1 MSTPIVLRA
10 LLDDPDVTDVLVN
23 HGTELWCDRRGSLE
37 RIGSLAPGF
46 IDVELER
53 ILAPLGRRL
62 DRLHPVVDA
71 RLPDG
76 TRVSAVIPPV
86 AVRGTCVAFRLLRGH
101 RFTLADFASDSVTAE
116 ELATLVDERRN
127 VLVSGATGS
136 GKTTL
141 LATLISGVPID
152 QRVVVLEDVHE
163 IVADHPHLVRL
174 ETRPPTADERSGV
187 DLDDLLRAALRLRPD
202 RLVVGEV
209 RGSEA
214 VTLVDALNTGHLGSL
229 ATVHAN
235 NAHDALNRLALLI
248 HRVLHG
254 VDARTIERM
263 VRSAIHVVV
272 HLSRGTDGTR
282 RVEHILRL
290 PR

>member
-1 MSTPIVLRA
+1 MNTPIVLRA

-76 TRVSAVIPPV
+76 TRVSAVISPI
-86 AVRGTCVAFRLLRGH
+86 AVHGTCVAFRLLRH
-101 RFTLADFASDSVTAE
+101 RRFSVADFASECAGAD
-116 ELATLVDERRN
+116 ELASLVHDRSN

-141 LATLISGVPID
+141 LGTLISDIPLD
-152 QRVVVLEDVHE
+152 ERVVVLEDVQE

-174 ETRPPTADERSGV
+174 ETRPPTADERGGV

-214 VTLVDALNTGHLGSL
+214 VTLINALNTGHLGSL

-235 NAHDALNRLALLI
+235 NAQDALNRLALLV

-272 HLSRGTDGTR
+272 HLSRDTSGTR
-282 RVEHILRL
+282 RVEQILRL

>member
-1 MSTPIVLRA
+1 MPLVLRT

-23 HGTELWCDRRGSLE
+23 NGTEVWCDRRGALE
-37 RIGSLAPGF
+37 RVGSLAPGF

-76 TRVSAVIPPV
+76 TRVSAVIAPV
-86 AVRGTCVAFRLLRGH
+86 AVHGTCVAFRLLRHKRFGH
-101 RFTLADFASDSVTAE
+101 SDFESPAASAAD
-116 ELATLVDERRN
+116 LATLVRDRRN

-141 LATLISGVPID
+141 IGALVSDVPLD
-152 QRVVVLEDVHE
+152 ERVVILEDVQE
-163 IVADHPHLVRL
+163 IVAHHPHLVRL
-174 ETRPPTADERSGV
+174 ETRPPTADERGGV

-209 RGSEA
+209 RGTEA
-214 VTLVDALNTGHLGSL
+214 VTLVNALNTGHHGSL
-229 ATVHAN
+229 ATIHAN
-235 NAHDALNRLALLI
+235 NVHDALNRLCLLV
-248 HRVLHG
+248 HRTLHG
-254 VDARTIERM
+254 VDARTIDRM

-272 HLSRGTDGTR
+272 HVSRDDHGR
-282 RVEHILRL
+282 RSVEQVLRL

>member
-1 MSTPIVLRA
+1 MTASAVLRA

-23 HGTELWCDRRGSLE
+23 DGTELWCDRRGSLE
-37 RIGSLAPGF
+37 RVGSLPPGV

-53 ILAPLGRRL
+53 LLAPLGRRL

-76 TRVSAVIPPV
+76 TRVSAVIAPV
-86 AVRGTCVAFRLLRGH
+86 AVHGTCVAYRLLRHH
-101 RFTLADFASDSVTAE
+101 RFTLGDFASETANADD
-116 ELATLVDERRN
+116 LHSLVRERRN

-141 LATLISGVPID
+141 LGAFVTDVPADERI
-152 QRVVVLEDVHE
+152 VVLEDVHE

-174 ETRPPTADERSGV
+174 ETRPPTADEKRGV
-187 DLDDLLRAALRLRPD
+187 ELDDLLRAALRLRPD

-209 RGSEA
+209 RGVEA
-214 VTLVDALNTGHLGSL
+214 LTLVNALNTGHLGSL

-235 NAHDALNRLALLI
+235 SAHDALGRLALLV
-248 HRVLHG
+248 HRTLQG
-254 VDARTIERM
+254 VDARTVERM
-263 VRSAIHVVV
+263 VRSAVDAVV
-272 HLSRGTDGTR
+272 HLTR
-282 RVEHILRL
+282 DSSGRRSVERILRL

>member
-1 MSTPIVLRA
+1 MNTPIVLRA

-76 TRVSAVIPPV
+76 TRVSAVISPI
-86 AVRGTCVAFRLLRGH
+86 AVHGTCVAFRLLRHH
-101 RFTLADFASDSVTAE
+101 RFTVSNFASECASADDLTD
-116 ELATLVDERRN
+116 LVHDRRN

-141 LATLISGVPID
+141 LGTLVSDVPVDERI
-152 QRVVVLEDVHE
+152 VVLEDVQE

-174 ETRPPTADERSGV
+174 ETRPPTADERGGV

-214 VTLVDALNTGHLGSL
+214 VTLINALNTGHLGSL

-235 NAHDALNRLALLI
+235 NAHDALNRLALLV

-272 HLSRGTDGTR
+272 HLSRDANGTR
-282 RVEHILRL
+282 RVEQILRL

>member
-1 MSTPIVLRA
+1 MNTPIVLRA

-76 TRVSAVIPPV
+76 TRVSAVISPI
-86 AVRGTCVAFRLLRGH
+86 AVHGTCVAFRLLRHH
-101 RFTLADFASDSVTAE
+101 RFAVADFASACAGADDLTG
-116 ELATLVDERRN
+116 LVHDRRN

-141 LATLISGVPID
+141 LGALMSDVPVD
-152 QRVVVLEDVHE
+152 ERVVVLEDVQE

-174 ETRPPTADERSGV
+174 ETRPPTADERGGV

-214 VTLVDALNTGHLGSL
+214 VTLINALNTGHLGSL
-229 ATVHAN
+229 ATIHAN
-235 NAHDALNRLALLI
+235 NAHDALNRLALLV

-254 VDARTIERM
+254 VDARTIERL

-272 HLSRGTDGTR
+272 HLSRDADGAR
-282 RVEHILRL
+282 GVEQILHL

>member
-1 MSTPIVLRA
+1 MNSLIALRT

-23 HGTELWCDRRGSLE
+23 NGTDLWCDRRGSLE
-37 RIGSLAPGF
+37 RVGSLAPGS
-46 IDVELER
+46 IEVELER

-76 TRVSAVIPPV
+76 TRVSAVVSPI
-86 AVRGTCVAFRLLRGH
+86 AVQGTCVAYRLLRHH
-101 RFTLADFASDSVTAE
+101 RFTLQDFESESASSDDLTA
-116 ELATLVDERRN
+116 LVRERRN

-141 LATLISGVPID
+141 VGAFVSEVPID
-152 QRVVVLEDVHE
+152 ERVVVLEDVQE
-163 IVADHPHLVRL
+163 VVAHHPHLVRL
-174 ETRPPTADERSGV
+174 ETRPPTADERGGV

-202 RLVVGEV
+202 RLVVGEI
-209 RGSEA
+209 RGAEA
-214 VTLVDALNTGHLGSL
+214 ITLVNALNTGHLGSL

-235 NAHDALNRLALLI
+235 NAHDALNRLALLV

-254 VDARTIERM
+254 VDARTIDRM
-263 VRSAIHVVV
+263 VHSAIHVVV
-272 HLSRGTDGTR
+272 HLSRDSTGER
-282 RVEHILRL
+282 RVEQILRL

>member
-10 LLDDPDVTDVLVN
+10 VLDDPDVTDVLVN

-76 TRVSAVIPPV
+76 TRVSAVISPI
-86 AVRGTCVAFRLLRGH
+86 AVHGTCVAFRLLRH
-101 RFTLADFASDSVTAE
+101 RRFTVADFASEYAAADD
-116 ELATLVDERRN
+116 LNGLVHDRRN

-141 LATLISGVPID
+141 LGTLISDVPID
-152 QRVVVLEDVHE
+152 ERVVVLEDVQE

-174 ETRPPTADERSGV
+174 ETRPPTADERGGV

-214 VTLVDALNTGHLGSL
+214 VTLINALNTGHLGSL

-235 NAHDALNRLALLI
+235 NAHDALNRLALLV

-254 VDARTIERM
+254 VDAHTIERM

-272 HLSRGTDGTR
+272 HLSRDANGAR
-282 RVEHILRL
+282 RVEQILHL

>member
-1 MSTPIVLRA
+1 VSKPIVLRA

-23 HGTELWCDRRGSLE
+23 NGTELWCDRRGSLE

-46 IDVELER
+46 IEVELER

-71 RLPDG
+71 RLADG
-76 TRVSAVIPPV
+76 TRVSAVISPI
-86 AVRGTCVAFRLLRGH
+86 AVHGTCVAYRLLRHH
-101 RFTLADFASDSVTAE
+101 RFALVDFASEHASAGD
-116 ELATLVDERRN
+116 LATLVRDRRN

-141 LATLISGVPID
+141 VGALVSEVPSD
-152 QRVVVLEDVHE
+152 ERVVILEDVQE
-163 IVADHPHLVRL
+163 IVAHHPHLVRL
-174 ETRPPTADERSGV
+174 ETRPPTADERGGV

-209 RGSEA
+209 RGPEA
-214 VTLVDALNTGHLGSL
+214 VTLINALNTGHLGSL
-229 ATVHAN
+229 ATIHAN
-235 NAHDALNRLALLI
+235 NAHDALNRLALLV

-263 VRSAIHVVV
+263 VHSAIHAVV
-272 HLSRGTDGTR
+272 HLSRDGAGRR
-282 RVEHILRL
+282 RVEHVLRL

>member
-1 MSTPIVLRA
+1 MNTPIVLRA

-76 TRVSAVIPPV
+76 TRVSAVISPI
-86 AVRGTCVAFRLLRGH
+86 AVHGTCVAFRLLRHH
-101 RFTLADFASDSVTAE
+101 RFTVSDFASECASADDLTG
-116 ELATLVDERRN
+116 LAHDRRN

-141 LATLISGVPID
+141 LGTLISDVP
-152 QRVVVLEDVHE
+152 
-163 IVADHPHLVRL
+163 VAKRGARESLGAYVCF
-174 ETRPPTADERSGV
+174 PP
-187 DLDDLLRAALRLRPD
+187 
-202 RLVVGEV
+202 
-209 RGSEA
+209 
-214 VTLVDALNTGHLGSL
+214 
-229 ATVHAN
+229 
-235 NAHDALNRLALLI
+235 
-248 HRVLHG
+248 
-254 VDARTIERM
+254 
-263 VRSAIHVVV
+263 
-272 HLSRGTDGTR
+272 
-282 RVEHILRL
+282 
-290 PR
+290 

>member
-23 HGTELWCDRRGSLE
+23 NGTDVWCDRRGALE
-37 RIGSLAPGF
+37 RVGSLAPGF

-76 TRVSAVIPPV
+76 TRVSAVIAPV
-86 AVRGTCVAFRLLRGH
+86 AVHGTCVAFRLLRH
-101 RFTLADFASDSVTAE
+101 KRFRLSDFESPTASADDLADLLRD
-116 ELATLVDERRN
+116 RRN

-141 LATLISGVPID
+141 IGTLVSAVPLD
-152 QRVVVLEDVHE
+152 ERVVILEDVHE
-163 IVADHPHLVRL
+163 IVAHHPHLVRL
-174 ETRPPTADERSGV
+174 ETRPPTADERGGV
-187 DLDDLLRAALRLRPD
+187 DLDDLLRASLRLRPD

-209 RGSEA
+209 RGTEA
-214 VTLVDALNTGHLGSL
+214 VTLVNALNTGHHGSL
-229 ATVHAN
+229 ATIHAN
-235 NAHDALNRLALLI
+235 NAHDALSRLCLLV
-248 HRVLHG
+248 HRSLLG
-254 VDARTIERM
+254 VDARTIDRM

-272 HLSRGTDGTR
+272 HMSRDDHGR
-282 RVEHILRL
+282 RCVEQILRL

>member
-1 MSTPIVLRA
+1 MTSTAMLTS

-23 HGTELWCDRRGSLE
+23 DGSELWCERHGILTRVGSLP
-37 RIGSLAPGF
+37 PGM

-71 RLPDG
+71 RLRDG
-76 TRVSAVIPPV
+76 TRVSAVV
-86 AVRGTCVAFRLLRGH
+86 APIAVHGTCVAFRLLRH
-101 RFTLADFASDSVTAE
+101 RRFTSADFASDTVTADE
-116 ELATLVDERRN
+116 LVDLVHQRLN

-141 LATLISGVPID
+141 IGALIGEIPTTE
-152 QRVVVLEDVHE
+152 RVIVLEDVHE
-163 IVADHPHLVRL
+163 IVAHHPHLVRL
-174 ETRPPTADERSGV
+174 ETRPPTADERGGI
-187 DLDDLLRAALRLRPD
+187 DLDDLLRASLRLRPD
-202 RLVVGEV
+202 RLIVGEV

-214 VTLVDALNTGHLGSL
+214 VTLVNALNTGHLGSL

-235 NAHDALNRLALLI
+235 NADDALNRLALLV
-248 HRVLHG
+248 HRTMHG

-263 VRSAIHVVV
+263 VHSAIHVVV
-272 HLSRGTDGTR
+272 HLTR
-282 RVEHILRL
+282 DATGRRTVHQVLHL

>member
-1 MSTPIVLRA
+1 MNSLIALRT

-23 HGTELWCDRRGSLE
+23 NGTDLWCDRRGSLE
-37 RIGSLAPGF
+37 RVGSLAPGS
-46 IDVELER
+46 IEVELER

-76 TRVSAVIPPV
+76 TRVSAVVSPI
-86 AVRGTCVAFRLLRGH
+86 AVQGTCVAYRLLRHH
-101 RFTLADFASDSVTAE
+101 RFTLQDFESESASSNDLTA
-116 ELATLVDERRN
+116 LVRERRN

-141 LATLISGVPID
+141 VGAFVSEVPID
-152 QRVVVLEDVHE
+152 ERVVVLEDVQE
-163 IVADHPHLVRL
+163 VVAHHPHLVRL
-174 ETRPPTADERSGV
+174 ETRPPTADERGGV

-202 RLVVGEV
+202 RLVVGEI
-209 RGSEA
+209 RGAEA
-214 VTLVDALNTGHLGSL
+214 ITLVSALNTGHLGSL

-235 NAHDALNRLALLI
+235 NAHDALNRLALLV

-254 VDARTIERM
+254 VDARTIDRM
-263 VRSAIHVVV
+263 VHSAIHVVV
-272 HLSRGTDGTR
+272 HLSRDSTGER
-282 RVEHILRL
+282 RVEQILRL

>member
-1 MSTPIVLRA
+1 MTASAALRA

-23 HGTELWCDRRGSLE
+23 DGTELWCDRRGSLE
-37 RIGSLAPGF
+37 RVGSLPPGV

-53 ILAPLGRRL
+53 LLAPLGRRL

-76 TRVSAVIPPV
+76 TRVSAVIAPV
-86 AVRGTCVAFRLLRGH
+86 AVHGTCVAYRLLRH
-101 RFTLADFASDSVTAE
+101 RRFTLGDFASETASGDD
-116 ELATLVDERRN
+116 LHTLVRERRN

-141 LATLISGVPID
+141 LGAFVSDVPADERI
-152 QRVVVLEDVHE
+152 VVLEDVHE

-174 ETRPPTADERSGV
+174 ETRPPTADEKRGV
-187 DLDDLLRAALRLRPD
+187 ELDDLLRAALRLRPD

-209 RGSEA
+209 RGVEA
-214 VTLVDALNTGHLGSL
+214 LTLVNALNTGHLGSL

-235 NAHDALNRLALLI
+235 SAHDALGRLALLV
-248 HRVLHG
+248 HRTLQG
-254 VDARTIERM
+254 VDARTVERM
-263 VRSAIHVVV
+263 VRSAVDAVV
-272 HLSRGTDGTR
+272 HLTR
-282 RVEHILRL
+282 DSSGRRSVERILRL

>member
-1 MSTPIVLRA
+1 MNSLIALRT

-23 HGTELWCDRRGSLE
+23 NGTDLWCDRRGSLE
-37 RIGSLAPGF
+37 RVGSLAPGS
-46 IDVELER
+46 IEVELER

-76 TRVSAVIPPV
+76 TRVSAVVSPI
-86 AVRGTCVAFRLLRGH
+86 AVQGTCVAYRLLRHH
-101 RFTLADFASDSVTAE
+101 RFTLQDFESESASSDDLTA
-116 ELATLVDERRN
+116 LVRERRN

-141 LATLISGVPID
+141 VGAFVSEVPID
-152 QRVVVLEDVHE
+152 ERVVVLEDVQE
-163 IVADHPHLVRL
+163 VVAHHPHLVRL
-174 ETRPPTADERSGV
+174 ETRPPTADERGGV

-202 RLVVGEV
+202 RLVVGEI
-209 RGSEA
+209 RGAEA
-214 VTLVDALNTGHLGSL
+214 ITLVSALNTGHLGSL

-235 NAHDALNRLALLI
+235 NAHDALNRLALLV

-254 VDARTIERM
+254 VDARTIDRM
-263 VRSAIHVVV
+263 VHSAIHVVV
-272 HLSRGTDGTR
+272 HLSRDSTGER
-282 RVEHILRL
+282 RVEQILRL